1 MSVIGMSRRTAR
13 SGTRTVWLGCCLA
26 AGGAV
31 AVTCA
36 IPAGNGESSI
46 ATARTVRIREFILAP
61 KGGEPL
67 GGQRP
72 RRYGRERKVVEYRP
86 GTYHWSRKALTETA
100 MDFNLDE
107 GIPILERTPSVISR
121 LLDDLPEDW
130 TRVTEGPD
138 TWSPH
143 QVVAHLINGERTD
156 WIPRARIILKQGKY
170 RRFDPFD
177 RFFDLGTQRPLND
190 LLEEFDK
197 LRSENVATLRGWNL
211 KELDL
216 ELTGEHPEF
225 GRVTMRQL
233 LATWVVHDLSHIAQI
248 TRTMARA
255 YTEAVGPWTAYFRV
269 LQRDVRQ

>member
-1 MSVIGMSRRTAR
+1 
-13 SGTRTVWLGCCLA
+13 
-26 AGGAV
+26 
-31 AVTCA
+31 
-36 IPAGNGESSI
+36 
-46 ATARTVRIREFILAP
+46 
-61 KGGEPL
+61 
-67 GGQRP
+67 
-72 RRYGRERKVVEYRP
+72 
-86 GTYHWSRKALTETA
+86 

-138 TWSPH
+138 TWSPR

-211 KELDL
+211 KEQDLD
-216 ELTGEHPEF
+216 LTGEHPEF
-225 GRVTMRQL
+225 GSVTMRQL